1 MTIMT
6 RSAHLP
12 KTLNFRATL
21 VILSSVSVLALSSCT
36 SYQRYSMSK
45 NKDPRLGHYFGGQGY
60 GPRSTRYVPP
70 AAAKPG
76 SDITPVK
83 EQ

>member
-1 MTIMT
+1 MK
-6 RSAHLP
+6 RSTYLP

-21 VILSSVSVLALSSCT
+21 VILSALALSSCT

-45 NKDPRLGHYFGGQGY
+45 DKDPRLGHYFGGQGY
-60 GPRSTRYVPP
+60 GPAPMRHVPP
-70 AAAKPG
+70 AAANPG
-76 SDITPVK
+76 SDLTPVK